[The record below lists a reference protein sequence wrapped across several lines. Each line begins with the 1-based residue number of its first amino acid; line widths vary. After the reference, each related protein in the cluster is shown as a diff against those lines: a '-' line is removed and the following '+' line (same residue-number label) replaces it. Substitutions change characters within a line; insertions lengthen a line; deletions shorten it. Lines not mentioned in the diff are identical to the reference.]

1 MSTETFMQLL
11 AYTLPALVTGLV
23 ALYFF
28 KLHTDNEKKRHIYQ
42 LRKEKQSIALPS
54 RFQAYERMALFLERI
69 SPNNLAVRIKPSG
82 NDKPGYFKK
91 LLGTVEQEYEHN
103 LAQQIYMT
111 SECWD
116 IITTAKNNTL
126 NFIRDVML
134 EGEVLDAKA
143 MREAIIQR
151 TGKDDLPPTRAAL
164 DYIKEEVQSIF

>member
-1 MSTETFMQLL
+1 MSTENFTMLI

-28 KLHTDNEKKRHIYQ
+28 KLHTDNEKKRYIYQ
-42 LRKEKQSIALPS
+42 LRKEKQSIALPN
-54 RFQAYERMALFLERI
+54 RLQAYERMALFLERI

-82 NDKPGYFKK
+82 NDKPNYFKK
-91 LLGTVEQEYEHN
+91 LLGTVEQEFEHN

-116 IITTAKNNTL
+116 MITTAKNNTL
-126 NFIRDVML
+126 NAIRDVML
-134 EGEVLDAKA
+134 QGEVVDAKA

-151 TGKDDLPPTRAAL
+151 TGKDDLPPTRKAI
-164 DYIKEEVQSIF
+164 DFIKEEVQSIF